1 MSPRSPRRRI
11 DPDAKPRGG
20 RYGWAPAT
28 LSTPTWEDTDIERE
42 VGELVAALEEKG
54 PMTRREL
61 RAAVEARFWG
71 PGRFTSALWLAR
83 RRGLVRRDGN
93 RLSAGDGD

>member
-11 DPDAKPRGG
+11 DPEAKPRSG

-28 LSTPTWEDTDIERE
+28 LSTTRGEDTDIERE
-42 VGELVAALEEKG
+42 VSEIAAALRDRG

-61 RAAVEARFWG
+61 RRAVDSRYWG
-71 PGRFTSALWLAR
+71 PGRFPDALWLAR
-83 RRGLVRRDGN
+83 RRGLVRRDGGKF
-93 RLSAGDGD
+93 AAAD